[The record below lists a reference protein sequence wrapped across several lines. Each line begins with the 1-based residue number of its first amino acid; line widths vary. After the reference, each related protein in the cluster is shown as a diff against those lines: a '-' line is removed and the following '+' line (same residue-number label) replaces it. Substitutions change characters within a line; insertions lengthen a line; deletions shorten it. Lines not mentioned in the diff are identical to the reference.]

1 MSFQTVPEVARR
13 RRRAPVLVLGLSV
26 LLPFLLVPGQAHA
39 AIPPQDPGVTLRTY
53 DLGIDRSGLCTLKP
67 GQTPNVDK
75 LMPVIDWSTQADFG
89 VADRFHTQ
97 VIANINI
104 TTAGSYVFRLT
115 SDDGSRLRID
125 RSTVVDNDDADSTFT
140 TVIDHDGLHGALPK
154 DGTIDLSAGYHKLR
168 IEHFDNTSGQALRLE
183 WRPPGS
189 TQFSLVP
196 TTALSTESGVT
207 RVTAPGTKECVDGVD
222 NPGDGLPLNA
232 VHPNYTLTNL
242 RPSGFEPKVT
252 GMDWLPDNR
261 LAITTWGGD
270 YGTTTPLGEVYV
282 LGNVTG
288 TTSAAQVTVKRIA
301 TGLQDPMGI
310 KYVDGKLYVS
320 ERYGLIEL
328 TDANGDDIIDS
339 RRTVATWP
347 FGGTYHEFAIGLLY
361 KDGYFYLN
369 LSVQITPGGRST
381 KPQLANNR
389 GTAIKVNR
397 ATGQVEYTASGLRT
411 PNGIG
416 WGPEGGIFVTDNQGD
431 WLPANKLVHL
441 KPGRFFNHYNDP
453 AGPFDSNAVTQPV
466 LWLPHNEIANSPS
479 TPLMLTQGLF
489 AGQMLFGDVTYGGIQ
504 RGYLEK
510 VNGEYQGAVFRFTQG
525 LEAGISRITLGPD
538 GAIYAGG
545 IGGGQASS
553 NWRQQG
559 KLTFGLQKLTPS
571 SSNAFDILAMRA
583 VAGGFELE
591 YTQPLSAA
599 TLSSLASRYAVR
611 QWRYTPTSS
620 YGGPK
625 VDMETL
631 SVTSAIPSAD
641 GKKVTLRI
649 NGLKSGRVVYVH
661 SPRPFSSASGQSLW
675 STEAWYTLN
684 SLPGGPYE
692 AEHAALSGATAG
704 SEHSGYSG
712 TGYADFAATANTGAY
727 TEWTVD
733 APSAGTYSLEFRYAN
748 GGSVDR
754 PLAIAANGTTVSPAL
769 SFPPTGAWNT
779 WRTVSLS
786 TTLPAGQSKIRA
798 TTTGANGANL
808 DHVVVAPVS
817 RIPLFDGT
825 GLAAWEN
832 TNGGPATWPVA
843 GGSME
848 SLGGNIRTKAKF
860 GDFKLHGEWLQ
871 PDYPPEVT
879 GQARGNSGFYLQE
892 RYEIQVLD
900 SYGDTTLANNEAGAI
915 YLRRAPDRNMA
926 TAPNTWQTF
935 DITFRAARFSATG
948 AKLEDARVTVVWN
961 GVVVHNNVAV
971 SGPTGNG
978 QPEGPSPGS
987 IALQDHGD
995 PGANPRFRN
1004 IWIEPLS

>member
-1 MSFQTVPEVARR
+1 MSSPPVPETARR
-13 RRRAPVLVLGLSV
+13 RRASALALGLSLVV
-26 LLPFLLVPGQAHA
+26 LSVSAPGPAHA

-53 DLGIDRSGLCTLKP
+53 GLGADLTVLCTLKP
-67 GQTPNVDK
+67 GQTPNYDK
-75 LMPVIDWSTQADFG
+75 LMPVINWSTQTDFG
-89 VADRFHTQ
+89 IADRFLTQ

-104 TTAGSYVFRLT
+104 TTAGSYAFRLT

-125 RSTVVDNDDADSTFT
+125 KSTVVDNDDSNSSFT
-140 TVIDHDGLHGALPK
+140 TVVNHDGVHGTSSK
-154 DGTIDLSAGYHKLR
+154 DGTVDLSAGYHKLR
-168 IEHFDNTSGQALRLE
+168 IEHFDNTGGQALKLE
-183 WRPPGS
+183 WQPPGT
-189 TQFSLVP
+189 TQFVVVP
-196 TTALSTESGVT
+196 TTALSTEAGVT
-207 RVTAPGTKECVDGVD
+207 RVTAPGTKECVEGGDT
-222 NPGDGLPLNA
+222 PGDGLPLNA
-232 VHPNYTLTNL
+232 VHPNYALTDL
-242 RPSGFEPKVT
+242 RPSGFQPKVT

-270 YGTTTPLGEVYV
+270 YGTTQPLGEVYL

-288 TTSAAQVTVKRIA
+288 ATSAAQVTVKRIA
-301 TGLQDPMGI
+301 TGMQDPMGI

-320 ERYGLIEL
+320 ERSRLVEL
-328 TDANGDDIIDS
+328 NDTNGDEIIDTK
-339 RRTVATWP
+339 RTVATWP
-347 FGGTYHEFAIGLLY
+347 FGGTYHEFAFGLLY

-369 LSVQITPGGRST
+369 LSVQITPGGRT
-381 KPQLANNR
+381 TRPQLAANR
-389 GTAIKVNR
+389 GTAIKVNK

-411 PNGIG
+411 PNGMG

-431 WLPANKLVHL
+431 WLSANKLVQL

-479 TPLMLTQGLF
+479 TPIMLTQGQF

-545 IGGGQASS
+545 IGDERASS

-559 KLTFGLQKLTPS
+559 KLRYGLQKLTPT

-599 TLSSLASRYAVR
+599 TLSSLTSRYQVQ
-611 QWRYTPTSS
+611 QWRYTPTSA

-625 VDMETL
+625 VDLETL
-631 SVTSAIPSAD
+631 GVTSAIPSAD
-641 GKKVTLRI
+641 GRKVTLRI
-649 NGLKSGRVVYVH
+649 NGLEAGRVVYVH

-684 SLPGGPYE
+684 ALPGSTYE
-692 AEHAALSGATAG
+692 AEQAALSSANVGT
-704 SEHSGYSG
+704 EHAGYSG
-712 TGYADFAATANTGAY
+712 TGYADFADAANTGGY
-727 TEWTVD
+727 VEWTVNV
-733 APSAGTYSLEFRYAN
+733 PTAGSHSLAFRYAN
-748 GGSVDR
+748 GKTVDR
-754 PLAIAANGTTVSPAL
+754 PLAIAVNGTALSPAL
-769 SFPPTGAWNT
+769 SFPPTGAWTT
-779 WRTVSLS
+779 WRTASLA
-786 TTLPAGQSKIRA
+786 TTLPAGQVKIRA
-798 TTTGANGANL
+798 TTTGANGSNL
-808 DHVVVAPVS
+808 DQLVVTPVS
-817 RIPLFDGT
+817 RIALFDGT
-825 GLAAWEN
+825 GLAAWEHSD
-832 TNGGPATWPVA
+832 GSPATWPVS

-848 SLGGNIRTKAKF
+848 SLGGNIRTRAKF
-860 GDFKLHGEWLQ
+860 GDFKLHGEWLE
-871 PDYPPEVT
+871 PAYPPEVT

-915 YLRRAPDRNMA
+915 YLKRAPDRNMA

-948 AKLEDARVTVVWN
+948 TKLEDARVTVVWN

-971 SGPTGNG
+971 NGPTGNG
-978 QPEGPSPGS
+978 QPEGPTPGP
-987 IALQDHGD
+987 IGLQDHGD
-995 PGANPRFRN
+995 PGANPASATSGSNR
-1004 IWIEPLS
+1004 